1 MVCEMDREA
10 CAQVRTGSTARQMI
24 FFFFTP
30 YQTNPK
36 FDNTHFFVMEL
47 GVSRY

>member
-24 FFFFTP
+24 FLL
-30 YQTNPK
+30 QTKQTQNLITRI
-36 FDNTHFFVMEL
+36 FLLWSL
-47 GVSRY
+47 G